1 MACPYTLC
9 SCPSPF
15 PTFSPSLFF
24 HPQSHGLLSPL
35 PPHLPLRSYLPS
47 CAPFSSSMTYIYT
60 DTESSQ
66 AEETRESPHEKN
78 NRLPFWVA
86 YFTARRLPVA
96 SFPLQI
102 PLSRSSLEPAGTS
115 VCTLNTRSLPLICDL
130 WCSDPGCTHIR
141 VALRVLWVW
150 IQEFDFIFKAPS
162 YDSSLT
168 KIALYFLKVIDL
180 KGKGQ
185 AQINKRK
192 SDLKKKK
199 PG

>member
-24 HPQSHGLLSPL
+24 HPQSQGLLSPL
-35 PPHLPLRSYLPS
+35 PPHLPLRSYLS
-47 CAPFSSSMTYIYT
+47 SRAPFSSSMTYIHT

-66 AEETRESPHEKN
+66 AEETRESPHEKK

-86 YFTARRLPVA
+86 YFTAQRFPGA
-96 SFPLQI
+96 SFPLLI
-102 PLSRSSLEPAGTS
+102 PLSRSSLEPAGTL
-115 VCTLNTRSLPLICDL
+115 VCTRNTRSLPAHL
-130 WCSDPGCTHIR
+130 WPVQQRPWMCTYR

-150 IQEFDFIFKAPS
+150 IQEFDFIFKAQS
-162 YDSSLT
+162 YDSSIT

-192 SDLKKKK
+192 SDF
-199 PG
+199 